1 MDYLNEAENAEKFR
15 NMHIKNKKIAVPKIY
30 KKATS
35 RRVLT
40 MEWINGTKLTNLE
53 DVKDLGIDPDEM
65 IDIGV
70 QCSLEQL
77 LEHGFF
83 HADPHPGNLLALED
97 GRLCYLDFGMMSEVS
112 RNLDLD

>member
-1 MDYLNEAENAEKFR
+1 MRKGETLKIFAFFSLNFSHKD
-15 NMHIKNKKIAVPKIY
+15 I
-30 KKATS
+30 TS
-35 RRVLT
+35 RRVLA
-40 MEWINGTKLTNLE
+40 MEWIDGTKLTNLE
-53 DVKDLGIDPDEM
+53 DVKKLGINPDDM

-97 GRLCYLDFGMMSEVS
+97 GRICYLDFGMMSEVPE
-112 RNLDLD
+112 NLGQD

>member
-1 MDYLNEAENAEKFR
+1 
-15 NMHIKNKKIAVPKIY
+15 
-30 KKATS
+30 
-35 RRVLT
+35 
-40 MEWINGTKLTNLE
+40 MEWIDGTKLTNLE
-53 DVKDLGIDPDEM
+53 DVKKLGINPDEM

-83 HADPHPGNLLALED
+83 HADPHPGNLLALND

-112 RNLDLD
+112 RESRSGLMPNFFTSFKFVNFVPSIHSIAKTLLEVISL